1 MSLANSNNLLG
12 FILIDIR
19 NVIDIS
25 CSRLE
30 NVVSLDVGL
39 SDDILGV
46 SLLNGLGVREGL
58 SLRNL
63 VARLDSIEALR
74 NLRDD
79 RLGLSVGSCIILVR

>member
-25 CSRLE
+25 CTRLE

>member
-19 NVIDIS
+19 NVIDIG
-25 CSRLE
+25 CTRLE

-63 VARLDSIEALR
+63 VARLDFIEALR

-79 RLGLSVGSCIILVR
+79 RLGLSVGSRIILVR